1 VTEVV
6 VTVKAGT
13 GYDVPWLVL
22 HGESVA
28 EAHGLVAEARGLLA
42 DVVLL
47 GQEFAELQKA
57 DLARAAHDLVTGQL
71 GGSVVSVEPVG
82 TEPTAPWN
90 NPPKEASAPW
100 MPQVT
105 APAPGGWTPPARDY
119 YLIEV
124 PRDKS
129 ELWAGPKGPD
139 GKAIKGGGLRGQLQ
153 SGGIKID
160 WNGEEKRNTIS
171 KSADAAALDYI
182 RSQGIELK

>member
-1 VTEVV
+1 MTQFEIEFRIPGEAFSYVHL
-6 VTVKAGT
+6 KASGEAGDLTAAMYLLRELALEGKGT
-13 GYDVPWLVL
+13 L
-22 HGESVA
+22 
-28 EAHGLVAEARGLLA
+28 
-42 DVVLL
+42 DVVSAAPGNLTD
-47 GQEFAELQKA
+47 K
-57 DLARAAHDLVTGQL
+57 AAHELVTGQL
-71 GGSVVSVEPVG
+71 GGTVVSVEPVG

-124 PRDKS
+124 PREKS

-139 GKAIKGGGLRGQLQ
+139 GKAVKGGGLRGQLQ